1 MHNILKYF
9 FKFKNKDK
17 IKNQGQLFS
26 LRSKVS
32 LLNKSK
38 NKFKNQGQLFSLRSK
53 VCLLCR
59 RFLASSERQN
69 QVQVQV
75 QKSSSNKKIKIR
87 KLNHKSHR
95 RI

>member
-26 LRSKVS
+26 LHSKFN
-32 LLNKSK
+32 LLH
-38 NKFKNQGQLFSLRSK
+38 
-53 VCLLCR
+53 R

-75 QKSSSNKKIKIR
+75 QKSSSNKKVKIR